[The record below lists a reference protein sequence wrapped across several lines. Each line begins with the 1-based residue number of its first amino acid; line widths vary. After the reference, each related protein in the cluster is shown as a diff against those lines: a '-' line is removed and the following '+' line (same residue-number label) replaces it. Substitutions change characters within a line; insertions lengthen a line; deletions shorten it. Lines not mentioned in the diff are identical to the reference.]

1 MSRGSGSVLYF
12 LEAKKGEKKDAR
24 RKRKRKDPDNACSL
38 LLLSQPL
45 TEYRNRS
52 FDALS
57 LA

>member
-1 MSRGSGSVLYF
+1 MSRGSGSVLDF

-24 RKRKRKDPDNACSL
+24 RKRKDPDNACSL